1 MQRISPK
8 PDRAYPWYLRILF
21 KRQERR
27 LGQRIIPMQVWGR
40 TPILLRRFLS
50 LFRAFERRR
59 SPIPAV
65 LRALIT
71 VRVSQI
77 NHCAFCVDFNSSR
90 VLKHGDRAKQ
100 LTALPNFASSPLF
113 SDSEKAALAYAEA
126 MTHSHEEVTESHFA
140 SLKNHYDDDAIVEL
154 TGLIAFQ
161 NMSSKFNAA
170 LDLPAQGFCRLN
182 LDEDR
187 DLS

>member
-1 MQRISPK
+1 MNRISPQ
-8 PDRAYPWYLRILF
+8 PDHAYPWYLRILF
-21 KRQERR
+21 KRQDRR

-40 TPILLRRFLS
+40 TPILLRRFLAM
-50 LFRAFERRR
+50 FRAFERRG
-59 SPIPAV
+59 SPIPPV

-90 VLKHGDRAKQ
+90 VLKHGDREEQ
-100 LTALPNFASSPLF
+100 LSALPKFSDSPLF

-126 MTHSHEEVTESHFA
+126 MTHSHEKVTDSLFS
-140 SLKNHYDDDAIVEL
+140 SLKLHYDDDAIVEL

-182 LDEDR
+182 VDDDR
-187 DLS
+187 HD